1 MLNEKK
7 LDWLL
12 ALTVFLVSFGIY
24 FSTMAPSLSF
34 WDCGELIAASHVLG
48 NPHPPGNPFLLLV
61 WRLFIIVLPFAEVA
75 ARTNMLSVVTSA
87 LVAMMASLIV
97 LKAMRLVFATGGL
110 NRFALYMGAL
120 VAGFL
125 VAFSASHWFSAVET
139 ETGGPSMLFVM
150 LTTWLSLR
158 WYELRGTRHA
168 DRIMLIIGYLAF
180 LGFGIHLFAF
190 IAVPVFFILMLI
202 DPVARRNIPL
212 IA

>member
-97 LKAMRLVFATGGL
+97 LKSMRLLFPGGGL
-110 NRFALYMGAL
+110 NRFAMYTGAL
-120 VAGFL
+120 IGGFL
-125 VAFSASHWFSAVET
+125 VAFSDSHWFSAVET
-139 ETGGPSMLFVM
+139 ETGGPAMLFVM
-150 LTTWLSLR
+150 LITWMSLR
-158 WYELRGTRHA
+158 WYELRGSQRA
-168 DRIMLIIGYLAF
+168 DRLMLLIGYVAF
-180 LGFGIHLFAF
+180 LGFGVHLFAF
-190 IAVPVFFILMLI
+190 IAIPVFFVFLLL
-202 DPVARRNIPL
+202 DPTSR
-212 IA
+212 